1 MIVTDVIAS
10 SICLLNAE
18 NRSNVTLEPLHQLEH
33 NWSHINAVDLGPRV
47 IVVQG
52 QVGRDRNADWRLVA
66 LDVQT
71 RTQLLLPSFSR
82 VMWEVAQVGSFLFAL
97 FTPAN

>member
-33 NWSHINAVDLGPRV
+33 N
-47 IVVQG
+47 
-52 QVGRDRNADWRLVA
+52 
-66 LDVQT
+66 
-71 RTQLLLPSFSR
+71 
-82 VMWEVAQVGSFLFAL
+82 
-97 FTPAN
+97 